1 MMNWWAGLTNSLSD
15 GPLAALGPELAAGSL
30 DSLAG
35 AMANTSSILE
45 NPLYRNL
52 GPCIK
57 GGIIPPT
64 IIGAGI
70 GLSPEQI
77 PELSTQLNADKLAQ
91 QAAKLQSDALKG
103 IAGVTDN
110 AKWQEFEKQKK
121 ELMTNMS
128 NQASQLTDIITQL
141 GTIYAIVSG

>member
-1 MMNWWAGLTNSLSD
+1 MSWWDGLTNSLAG
-15 GPLAALGPELAAGSL
+15 GPLAGLGPELAAGSL
-30 DSLAG
+30 DTLAG

-57 GGIIPPT
+57 GGIVPPS
-64 IIGAGI
+64 IIGAGL

-77 PELSTQLNADKLAQ
+77 PELSTQLNADKLAIE
-91 QAAKLQSDALKG
+91 AARLQSDALKG

-110 AKWQEFEKQKK
+110 AKWQEFEKQKT

-128 NQASQLTDIITQL
+128 NQASQLTDIIQQL
-141 GTIYAIVSG
+141 GMVYAIVSG